1 MAPGINSQDKTPTFT
16 PFCHLRYTDTEK
28 DTEFIEV
35 LRKACY
41 KKITLSG
48 TASLAE
54 ISSFIKDKRLSKV
67 HLRDENVKS
76 VLDTLVYE
84 GRIDEVESPDGVH
97 YRPTLLTLPESSA
110 LTSLPC
116 GVCPVFHDCRPGGHI
131 SPELCVYFDKWLDF

>member
-1 MAPGINSQDKTPTFT
+1 MAPGVVSYDDTYIFAHSYP
-16 PFCHLRYTDTEK
+16 LRYTDTEK

-41 KKITLSG
+41 KKITISG

-84 GRIDEVESPDGVH
+84 GRIDEVESPDGVY
-97 YRPTLLTLPESSA
+97 YRPTLLTLPETSA
-110 LTSLPC
+110 LTSIPC

-131 SPELCVYFDKWLDF
+131 SPELCIYFDKWLDF